1 MIMSISNYIMQ
12 DLSSFMKRVLSAI
25 LTATGILLAGILNP
39 AAAANEDT
47 TVLITGANRGL
58 GLEFAR
64 QFTEKGY
71 TVIGTARSPG
81 EAHELRDTGARI
93 VELDVADS
101 ASVRAMADELQ
112 GKTIDILI
120 NNAGIWG
127 HDAGSFTGLE
137 VDKLEQTFQV
147 NTLGPMRVTRALYD
161 NLLAGEGRIILNI
174 SSIAGS
180 IGRSNGGR
188 GGGYGYRMSKAAL
201 NMFNKNLSLELADK
215 GFICV
220 VLHPGWVQT
229 DMGGE
234 RAPLEP
240 EESISGMIRVI
251 EGLDDSD
258 NGRFYDYTGKE
269 LPW

>member
-1 MIMSISNYIMQ
+1 MRNLVNS
-12 DLSSFMKRVLSAI
+12 LI
-25 LTATGILLAGILNP
+25 LFVFVGGGV
-39 AAAANEDT
+39 AANDASARAAGDGT

-101 ASVRAMADELQ
+101 ASVRAMAEEL
-112 GKTIDILI
+112 KNTKIDILI
-120 NNAGIWG
+120 NNAGISG
-127 HDAGSFTGLE
+127 HGAGSFADLAI
-137 VDKLEQTFQV
+137 DKLDWTFQV
-147 NTLGPMRVTRALYD
+147 NTLGPMRVAQALYD
-161 NLLAGEGRIILNI
+161 NLLMGAGKKILHV
-174 SSIAGS
+174 SSIMGS
-180 IGRSNGGR
+180 IEMNSGGA
-188 GGGYGYRMSKAAL
+188 YGYRMSKAAL
-201 NMFNKNLSLELADK
+201 NMFNKTLSLELADK

-234 RAPLEP
+234 QAPLEP
-240 EESISGMIRVI
+240 EESISGLIKVI
-251 EGLDDSD
+251 EELDSDD

>member
-1 MIMSISNYIMQ
+1 MRN
-12 DLSSFMKRVLSAI
+12 LVNCLI
-25 LTATGILLAGILNP
+25 LFVFIGGGV
-39 AAAANEDT
+39 AANDASARVDSDGT

-71 TVIGTARSPG
+71 TVIGTARSPD
-81 EAHELRDTGARI
+81 EADELRDTGARI

-101 ASVRAMADELQ
+101 ASVRAMAEEL
-112 GKTIDILI
+112 KDTKIDILI
-120 NNAGIWG
+120 NNAGIGG
-127 HDAGSFTGLE
+127 HGAGSFTDLAI
-137 VDKLEQTFQV
+137 DKLDWTFQV
-147 NTLGPMRVTRALYD
+147 NTLGPMRVTQALYD
-161 NLLAGEGRIILNI
+161 NLLMGEKKMILHV
-174 SSIAGS
+174 SSIMGS
-180 IGRSNGGR
+180 IEMNSGSA
-188 GGGYGYRMSKAAL
+188 YGYRMSKAAL
-201 NMFNKNLSLELADK
+201 NMFNKTLSLELADK

-234 RAPLEP
+234 QAPLEP
-240 EESISGMIRVI
+240 EASISGLISVI
-251 EGLDDSD
+251 EGLDSSD

>member
-1 MIMSISNYIMQ
+1 
-12 DLSSFMKRVLSAI
+12 MKRVLSAI
-25 LTATGILLAGILNP
+25 LTAAGILLAGILNP
-39 AAAANEDT
+39 AAAADENT
-47 TVLITGANRGL
+47 TVLITGANRGI

-71 TVIGTARSPG
+71 AVIGTARSPD
-81 EAHELRDTGARI
+81 EAEELRDLDARI

-101 ASVRAMADELQ
+101 ASVKAMAKALQ
-112 GKTIDILI
+112 GTKIDILI
-120 NNAGIWG
+120 NNAGISG
-127 HDAGSFTGLE
+127 HGAQSFRELDI
-137 VDKLEQTFQV
+137 DKLDWTFQV
-147 NTLGPMRVTRALYD
+147 NSLGPMRVTQALHD
-161 NLLAGEGRIILNI
+161 NLLAGEGKKILHV
-174 SSIAGS
+174 SSIMGS
-180 IGRSNGGR
+180 IELNDR
-188 GGGYGYRMSKAAL
+188 GGVYGYRMSKTAL
-201 NMFNKNLSLELADK
+201 NMFNKSLSLELADK

-234 RAPLEP
+234 QAPLEP